1 MCVSSPP
8 GTPETHLPTN
18 YMINTHDQVCP
29 PPGTQSPAAPCQSF
43 WEQVRPTKHVPRHP
57 LLATSLPD
65 QGADDGQRA
74 LPVLGKL
81 LACVRACMQA
91 CMHAFSEYLL
101 SSSSPPGSLWM
112 LGQRAPTAKP
122 CPTEPASR
130 GHETRAR
137 AHNLAPSLTS
147 CVTADL
153 SQDLSKPRQGD
164 EWAEKPAC
172 LHGCNED

>member
-1 MCVSSPP
+1 MIKCALPLGHRAQQPLVSLSGSKSGPP
-8 GTPETHLPTN
+8 NTFCATPSW
-18 YMINTHDQVCP
+18 P
-29 PPGTQSPAAPCQSF
+29 P
-43 WEQVRPTKHVPRHP
+43 R
-57 LLATSLPD
+57 SLPKGLTTD
-65 QGADDGQRA
+65 SEHFQF
-74 LPVLGKL
+74 LGNSL
-81 LACVRACMQA
+81 RA

-101 SSSSPPGSLWM
+101 SSSSPPGSLRM

-137 AHNLAPSLTS
+137 AHILAPSLTS